1 MDNTERLKASQEL
14 NEQYGSSIM
23 DEVLSIVCR
32 LTSPINP
39 GMDGKGRAFFATGAR
54 KCADGYL
61 VRDHTLLVLSSICT
75 MPINKLQLATGS
87 NDLRDLITVCHD
99 LTVGGTGLITS
110 GLRDIVVIKTI
121 ADTFLKE
128 VLFQDG
134 FQPTYSTEA
143 LKTQIAVT
151 LLSGDTSDQV
161 AAIERAKRI
170 ASITVDKLLDIVI
183 PKDLPE
189 KAESS
194 ENHLKIFHAFCT
206 VIAITESI
214 DIVAASSKA
223 LVNWDDPTH
232 SGKRMK
238 QILQDID
245 PRKDAGTL
253 SREVMQR
260 IEALEQQ
267 VVDMRQELDALKPAK

>member
-1 MDNTERLKASQEL
+1 MDNTERLKASQKL

-23 DEVLSIVCR
+23 NEVLSIVSR
-32 LTSPINP
+32 LTSLLNP
-39 GMDGKGRAFFATGAR
+39 GADGKGRAFYATGAR
-54 KCADGYL
+54 KCDTGYL
-61 VRDHTLLVLSSICT
+61 VSDHLLLVLTSICT
-75 MPINKLQLATGS
+75 MPINTLQLVTGHS
-87 NDLRDLITVCHD
+87 DLRDLVIVCRD
-99 LTVGGTGLITS
+99 LTAGGNNLVKKVIS
-110 GLRDIVVIKTI
+110 GFAIKTI

-151 LLSGDTSDQV
+151 LLSGDTSDRV

-194 ENHLKIFHAFCT
+194 ENHLKIFHACCT

-214 DIVAASSKA
+214 DIIAASSKA

-232 SGKRMK
+232 SGKSMK
-238 QILQDID
+238 QILQESLGHRQIARAVYRQD
-245 PRKDAGTL
+245 T
-253 SREVMQR
+253 QR